1 MEAQSQEKQ
10 NLEPGKMPSSIISS
24 YHLQELAS
32 AFYLT
37 DQCFF
42 GFHQNQH
49 KNNEVIEASLPP
61 SNQFSGDNFSEKL
74 SELDTL
80 ESLVLSSNHNRKFPR
95 KISSIPTPSESSQNT
110 KNMSIFS
117 SEEKQSCGLISDSY
131 RHILSNKKRITW
143 TKDLHEHFV
152 ECVNRLGG
160 SEKATPKAIL
170 KLMKSKELSILQVKS
185 HLQKYRSEKL
195 ISDQSLQGFPEK
207 TVCINDIPQ
216 LYMKMSMQIR
226 EALQLQLELEK
237 HLHDQLEA
245 CTSIEL

>member
-10 NLEPGKMPSSIISS
+10 NLEP
-24 YHLQELAS
+24 
-32 AFYLT
+32 
-37 DQCFF
+37 
-42 GFHQNQH
+42 
-49 KNNEVIEASLPP
+49 VIEASLPP
-61 SNQFSGDNFSEKL
+61 SNQFSEKL

-117 SEEKQSCGLISDSY
+117 SEEKQYRGLISDSY

-207 TVCINDIPQ
+207 TVCINDKPQ

-237 HLHDQLEA
+237 HLHDQLEMQMNLQKL
-245 CTSIEL
+245 IEDQGKQVKMMLEKQLKSNQK

>member
-10 NLEPGKMPSSIISS
+10 NLEP
-24 YHLQELAS
+24 
-32 AFYLT
+32 
-37 DQCFF
+37 
-42 GFHQNQH
+42 
-49 KNNEVIEASLPP
+49 VIEASLPP

-110 KNMSIFS
+110 K
-117 SEEKQSCGLISDSY
+117 
-131 RHILSNKKRITW
+131 
-143 TKDLHEHFV
+143 
-152 ECVNRLGG
+152 
-160 SEKATPKAIL
+160 
-170 KLMKSKELSILQVKS
+170 
-185 HLQKYRSEKL
+185 KYRSEKL

>member
-10 NLEPGKMPSSIISS
+10 NLEPGKMPSSTISS

-61 SNQFSGDNFSEKL
+61 SNQFSEKL

-110 KNMSIFS
+110 KVS
-117 SEEKQSCGLISDSY
+117 SCVTLHYIIY
-131 RHILSNKKRITW
+131 VIITI
-143 TKDLHEHFV
+143 
-152 ECVNRLGG
+152 NRLF
-160 SEKATPKAIL
+160 SFL
-170 KLMKSKELSILQVKS
+170 NFDL
-185 HLQKYRSEKL
+185 
-195 ISDQSLQGFPEK
+195 
-207 TVCINDIPQ
+207 CI
-216 LYMKMSMQIR
+216 
-226 EALQLQLELEK
+226 
-237 HLHDQLEA
+237 
-245 CTSIEL
+245 

>member
-61 SNQFSGDNFSEKL
+61 SNQFSEKL

-110 KNMSIFS
+110 KVS
-117 SEEKQSCGLISDSY
+117 SCVTLHYIIY
-131 RHILSNKKRITW
+131 VIITI
-143 TKDLHEHFV
+143 
-152 ECVNRLGG
+152 NRLF
-160 SEKATPKAIL
+160 SFL
-170 KLMKSKELSILQVKS
+170 NFDL
-185 HLQKYRSEKL
+185 
-195 ISDQSLQGFPEK
+195 
-207 TVCINDIPQ
+207 CI
-216 LYMKMSMQIR
+216 
-226 EALQLQLELEK
+226 
-237 HLHDQLEA
+237 
-245 CTSIEL
+245 

>member
-10 NLEPGKMPSSIISS
+10 NLEPGKMPSSTISS

-61 SNQFSGDNFSEKL
+61 SNQFSEKL

-95 KISSIPTPSESSQNT
+95 KNSSFPSPSESSQNT
-110 KNMSIFS
+110 KVSFLCYLTLYNI
-117 SEEKQSCGLISDSY
+117 CNYYI
-131 RHILSNKKRITW
+131 
-143 TKDLHEHFV
+143 
-152 ECVNRLGG
+152 NRLF
-160 SEKATPKAIL
+160 SFL
-170 KLMKSKELSILQVKS
+170 NF
-185 HLQKYRSEKL
+185 
-195 ISDQSLQGFPEK
+195 D
-207 TVCINDIPQ
+207 
-216 LYMKMSMQIR
+216 LYI
-226 EALQLQLELEK
+226 
-237 HLHDQLEA
+237 
-245 CTSIEL
+245 

>member
-110 KNMSIFS
+110 KVS
-117 SEEKQSCGLISDSY
+117 SCV
-131 RHILSNKKRITW
+131 T
-143 TKDLHEHFV
+143 LHYKIYV
-152 ECVNRLGG
+152 
-160 SEKATPKAIL
+160 I
-170 KLMKSKELSILQVKS
+170 I
-185 HLQKYRSEKL
+185 
-195 ISDQSLQGFPEK
+195 
-207 TVCINDIPQ
+207 
-216 LYMKMSMQIR
+216 
-226 EALQLQLELEK
+226 
-237 HLHDQLEA
+237 
-245 CTSIEL
+245 TSIDYFLF